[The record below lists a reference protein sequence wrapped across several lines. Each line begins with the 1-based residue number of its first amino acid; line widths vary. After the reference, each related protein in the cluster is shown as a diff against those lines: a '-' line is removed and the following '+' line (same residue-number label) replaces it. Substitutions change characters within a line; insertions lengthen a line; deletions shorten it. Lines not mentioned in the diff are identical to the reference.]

1 MKLSYLQ
8 KPLLKPSVYLLLV
21 STLFGSVYAQLDDM
35 LALMNQDVVS
45 EQTRV
50 ESLYQEVHTTLNKIE
65 LVKLYNQRF
74 KSFSANGTIGDQ
86 SRADW
91 IDKLMEVISRNHV
104 LHAKLQF
111 SPRSLL
117 ESSQLSI
124 PIDAQLTRYETIRFE
139 GGFQHED
146 NVLDFMRDI
155 KKHVHELSLVQ
166 GCTLTLTPAGN
177 DSIGKGFQF
186 RAEEGNISVKCQF
199 YFLEVGMQ
207 HDSSPVQP

>member
-35 LALMNQDVVS
+35 LALMSQDVVS

-65 LVKLYNQRF
+65 LVKRYNQRF
-74 KSFSANGTIGDQ
+74 KSFSSNGVIGDQ

-91 IDKLMEVISRNHV
+91 IDRLMETINRNNV

-111 SPRSLL
+111 SPRAVLQTPQMSV
-117 ESSQLSI
+117 
-124 PIDAQLTRYETIRFE
+124 PIDAQLTRYETISFE
-139 GGFQHED
+139 GRFQHED

-186 RAEEGNISVKCQF
+186 RSGEGNISVKCQF
-199 YFLEVGMQ
+199 YFLEVGT
-207 HDSSPVQP
+207 HNDLPVVQQ